1 MPLRALALN
10 WQEAQTST
18 IPYTKGEWRCARN
31 PSVRR
36 SAGEPCRFTRGLG
49 GPRIRAKVSAGS
61 MRLSVLSLALA
72 LGAAG
77 CSRSTATREQQAK
90 KPAEVLFPVEVRAV
104 AMERVEYRV
113 VAVGAVEAF
122 ENVQVTARVPGVL
135 EKLHFKEGDAVKDG
149 ALLAEIE
156 PQRYQLAVASAQGA
170 LARAQASKGEAERE
184 LERAKNLAAEGV
196 SSGVEVSTWQTKLA
210 TAMAAESESRA
221 ALGVASLNLR
231 DARLK
236 APLAGSIQSRSVQTG
251 QYVQAGTVIA
261 TLIRR
266 DPLLLRFRVTEAEA
280 ARLALGMT
288 AEFRVTGAAGAQ
300 KAKITFIA
308 ASAEAASRMVP
319 VVAEVAEDPSLR
331 PGAFAEVTVP
341 VGVNDAALAVPET
354 AIRPSERGF
363 IAFVV
368 EGNVAH
374 ERIVD
379 LGLRTP
385 NGLVEVVKGLRAGE
399 SLVVRGGEALREGA
413 KVRVG
418 GARPSAPIPPSS
430 AARAP

>member
-1 MPLRALALN
+1 MRISFVTFAL
-10 WQEAQTST
+10 
-18 IPYTKGEWRCARN
+18 
-31 PSVRR
+31 V
-36 SAGEPCRFTRGLG
+36 
-49 GPRIRAKVSAGS
+49 
-61 MRLSVLSLALA
+61 
-72 LGAAG
+72 LGAAA

-90 KPAEVLFPVEVRAV
+90 KPMEVVFPVEVRPIG
-104 AMERVEYRV
+104 MERVEYRV

-122 ENVQVTARVPGVL
+122 ENVQVTARVAGVL
-135 EKLHFKEGDAVKDG
+135 EKLHFKEGDSVKEG

-156 PQRYQLAVASAQGA
+156 PQRYQLAVASAQGT
-170 LARAQASKGEAERE
+170 LARAEAAKGEAERE
-184 LERAKNLAAEGV
+184 LERAGKLAAEGV
-196 SSGVEVSTWQTKLA
+196 STGAEVSTWQTKLA
-210 TAMAAESESRA
+210 TALAAVSEARA
-221 ALGVASLNLR
+221 ALGVAALNLR

-266 DPLLLRFRVTEAEA
+266 DPLLLRFKVTESEA
-280 ARLALGMT
+280 ARLALGMI
-288 AEFRVTGAAGAQ
+288 AEFRVTGGTSVQ
-300 KAKITFIA
+300 RAKITFVS
-308 ASAEAASRMVP
+308 ASAESASRMVP
-319 VVAEVAEDPSLR
+319 VVAEIADDSSLR

-341 VGVNDAALAVPET
+341 VGVNEAALAVPET

-363 IAFVV
+363 IAFVLD
-368 EGNVAH
+368 GNVAR

-413 KVRVG
+413 KVRVVA
-418 GARPSAPIPPSS
+418 ARPSAPIPPAS
-430 AARAP
+430 AARKP

>member
-1 MPLRALALN
+1 MRTSFVALAL
-10 WQEAQTST
+10 
-18 IPYTKGEWRCARN
+18 
-31 PSVRR
+31 V
-36 SAGEPCRFTRGLG
+36 
-49 GPRIRAKVSAGS
+49 
-61 MRLSVLSLALA
+61 
-72 LGAAG
+72 LGAAA

-90 KPAEVLFPVEVRAV
+90 KPMEVIFPVEVRPI

-135 EKLHFKEGDAVKDG
+135 ERLHFKEGDNVKEG

-156 PQRYQLAVASAQGA
+156 PQRYQLAVASAQGS
-170 LARAQASKGEAERE
+170 LARAQAAKAEAERE
-184 LERAKNLAAEGV
+184 LERAGKLAAEGV
-196 SSGVEVSTWQTKLA
+196 STGAEVSTWQTKLA
-210 TAMAAESESRA
+210 TALAAESEVRA

-231 DARLK
+231 DARLR

-261 TLIRR
+261 TLVRR
-266 DPLLLRFRVTEAEA
+266 DPLLLRFKVSESEA

-288 AEFRVTGAAGAQ
+288 AEFRVTGGAAPQ
-300 KAKITFIA
+300 KAKITFVS

-319 VVAEVAEDPSLR
+319 VVAEIADDSSLR

-341 VGVNDAALAVPET
+341 VGVNEAALAVPET

-385 NGLVEVVKGLRAGE
+385 NRLVEVVKGLRAGE

-413 KVRVG
+413 KVRIVA
-418 GARPSAPIPPSS
+418 ARPGAPIPSAS
-430 AARAP
+430 AARSP

>member
-1 MPLRALALN
+1 
-10 WQEAQTST
+10 
-18 IPYTKGEWRCARN
+18 
-31 PSVRR
+31 
-36 SAGEPCRFTRGLG
+36 
-49 GPRIRAKVSAGS
+49 
-61 MRLSVLSLALA
+61 
-72 LGAAG
+72 
-77 CSRSTATREQQAK
+77 
-90 KPAEVLFPVEVRAV
+90 
-104 AMERVEYRV
+104 
-113 VAVGAVEAF
+113 
-122 ENVQVTARVPGVL
+122 
-135 EKLHFKEGDAVKDG
+135 
-149 ALLAEIE
+149 
-156 PQRYQLAVASAQGA
+156 
-170 LARAQASKGEAERE
+170 
-184 LERAKNLAAEGV
+184 
-196 SSGVEVSTWQTKLA
+196 
-210 TAMAAESESRA
+210 MAAESESRA

-266 DPLLLRFRVTEAEA
+266 DPLLLRFKVAESEA

-288 AEFRVTGAAGAQ
+288 AEFRVAGGASVHR
-300 KAKITFIA
+300 AKITFVA

-319 VVAEVAEDPSLR
+319 VVAEVADDASLR

-341 VGVNDAALAVPET
+341 VGVNEAALAVPET

-368 EGNVAH
+368 EGGVAH
-374 ERIVD
+374 ERIVE

-385 NGLVEVVKGLRAGE
+385 TGLVEVVKGLRPGE

-413 KVRVG
+413 KVRIG
-418 GARPSAPIPPSS
+418 GARPLAPIPPAS

>member
-1 MPLRALALN
+1 MRIGFVTFAL
-10 WQEAQTST
+10 
-18 IPYTKGEWRCARN
+18 
-31 PSVRR
+31 V
-36 SAGEPCRFTRGLG
+36 
-49 GPRIRAKVSAGS
+49 
-61 MRLSVLSLALA
+61 
-72 LGAAG
+72 LGAAA

-90 KPAEVLFPVEVRAV
+90 KPTEVVFPVEVRPIG
-104 AMERVEYRV
+104 MERVEYRV

-122 ENVQVTARVPGVL
+122 ENVQVTARVAGVL
-135 EKLHFKEGDAVKDG
+135 EKLHFKEGDSVKEG

-156 PQRYQLAVASAQGA
+156 PQRYQLAVASAQGT

-184 LERAKNLAAEGV
+184 LERAGKLAAEGV
-196 SSGVEVSTWQTKLA
+196 STGAEVSTWQTKLA
-210 TAMAAESESRA
+210 TALAAESEARA

-231 DARLK
+231 DARLR

-266 DPLLLRFRVTEAEA
+266 DPLLLRFKVTESEA

-288 AEFRVTGAAGAQ
+288 AEFRVTGGASVQ
-300 KAKITFIA
+300 KAKITFVS
-308 ASAEAASRMVP
+308 ASAEPASRMVP
-319 VVAEVAEDPSLR
+319 VVAEITDDANLR

-341 VGVNDAALAVPET
+341 VGVNEAALAVPET

-368 EGNVAH
+368 EGNAAH
-374 ERIVD
+374 ERIVE

-418 GARPSAPIPPSS
+418 AARPSAPIPPAS
-430 AARAP
+430 AARTP

>member
-1 MPLRALALN
+1 M
-10 WQEAQTST
+10 
-18 IPYTKGEWRCARN
+18 
-31 PSVRR
+31 
-36 SAGEPCRFTRGLG
+36 
-49 GPRIRAKVSAGS
+49 RI
-61 MRLSVLSLALA
+61 SVLSLALL
-72 LGAAG
+72 LGAGA
-77 CSRSTATREQQAK
+77 CSRGAATREQQTK
-90 KPAEVLFPVEVRAV
+90 KPAEVVFPVEVRPI

-122 ENVQVTARVPGVL
+122 ENVQVTARVAGVL
-135 EKLHFKEGDAVKDG
+135 EKLHFKEGDSVKAG

-170 LARAQASKGEAERE
+170 LARAQAAKGEAERE
-184 LERAKNLAAEGV
+184 LERAQKLAAEGV
-196 SSGVEVSTWQTKLA
+196 SSGAEVSTWQTKLA
-210 TAMAAESESRA
+210 TAMAAESETRA

-231 DARLK
+231 DARMK

-251 QYVQAGTVIA
+251 QYVQPGTVIA

-266 DPLLLRFRVTEAEA
+266 DPLLLRFKVAEAEA

-288 AEFRVTGAAGAQ
+288 AEFRVNGGAAGQ
-300 KAKITFIA
+300 KGKITFIA
-308 ASAEAASRMVP
+308 ASAETASRMVP
-319 VVAEVAEDPSLR
+319 VVAEIADDPSLR

-341 VGVNDAALAVPET
+341 VGVNEAALAVPET

-368 EGNVAH
+368 DGTVAH

-385 NGLVEVVKGLRAGE
+385 NGLVEVVKGLAPGE

-413 KVRVG
+413 KIRVG
-418 GARPSAPIPPSS
+418 GARPSAPIPRAS
-430 AARAP
+430 ASTVRVP